1 MVIETSLI
9 NICLA
14 WIITSDLPLAL
25 LSGFRYN
32 ANSSTHFFASS

>member
-1 MVIETSLI
+1 MVIKVFLI

-14 WIITSDLPLAL
+14 LLTAPDLPLAL

-32 ANSSTHFFASS
+32 ASSSTHFLASS